1 LSFAAALEAVRAAP
15 FDDERLAALAALSL
29 ETEDEEAALPFLH
42 AGAARARS
50 DARLWQWTG
59 LLHRA
64 LDDRVQALA
73 AFEAAVAAAPSHPK
87 IAHGL
92 ARVRLEAGLPALEQY
107 ARAQALAP
115 NDGDVVLGFIA
126 AGFAAGQG
134 EQALGVL
141 DGVLAR
147 SPLWFAGQRER
158 INLAWMLGRG
168 MASFDPLRTAADT
181 HPGEPGLR
189 ALGVQA
195 LTDAGRFEEAL
206 QWLRAGRERGDDTAP
221 SLDEAILLSELGQ
234 AREADAVFASL
245 GAPRNPRFALHLVRH
260 RLRNDRL
267 DDALALLDDWL
278 PRPGNEA
285 LWPYADTVWRL
296 AGDPR
301 HAWLDQGGALVRVV
315 DLDALN
321 ADLAGLIALLRRL
334 HLAKSEHL
342 DQSVRGG
349 TQTDGALLGRIDPPV
364 RALRALLVDAVS
376 DYVAA
381 LPPVD
386 PGHPALRHR
395 RDRTPRFSGS
405 WSVRLRDKGFHANH
419 VHPAGWISSALYVV
433 LPQRQP
439 GEPDDAGWLAFGIPQ
454 AELGIALPPSRKVEP
469 VVARLVLFPSTT
481 WHGTLPF
488 EAGERMT
495 VAFDVKPPA

>member
-1 LSFAAALEAVRAAP
+1 LTFAAALAAVRAAP
-15 FDDERLAALAALSL
+15 FDAERLAMLASCALQ
-29 ETEDEEAALPFLH
+29 TEDEEGALPFLQ
-42 AGAARARS
+42 AGAERMRN

-73 AFEAAVAAAPSHPK
+73 AFEAAVAAAPSDAK

-92 ARVRLEAGLPALEQY
+92 ARVRLEAGLPALEHY

-134 EQALGVL
+134 EQALSVL
-141 DGVLAR
+141 DGVLAG

-168 MASFDPLRTAADT
+168 MASFELLRTAVDT
-181 HPGEPGLR
+181 HPAEPGLR
-189 ALGVQA
+189 ALGIQA
-195 LTDAGRFEEAL
+195 LSEAGRFEEAL
-206 QWLRAGRERGDDTAP
+206 QWLRTGRDATAP
-221 SLDEAILLSELGQ
+221 GLDEAILRSELGQ
-234 AREADAVFASL
+234 AHDADALFARL
-245 GAPRNPRFALHLVRH
+245 GPPGEPRHALHLVRH
-260 RLRNDRL
+260 RLRNDQL
-267 DDALALLDDWL
+267 DQVLRLLDDWL
-278 PRPGNEA
+278 PRPGSEA
-285 LWPYADTVWRL
+285 LWPYADTAWRL
-296 AGDPR
+296 AGDSR
-301 HAWLDQGGALVRVV
+301 HAWLDQGGALVKVI
-315 DLDALN
+315 DLVGLQ
-321 ADLAGLIALLRRL
+321 ADLAGLVALLRRL

-349 TQTDGALLGRIDPPV
+349 TQTDGALLARIDPPV
-364 RALRALLVDAVS
+364 RALRALLADAVS
-376 DYVAA
+376 DYVSA

-386 PGHPALRHR
+386 PGHPTLRHR
-395 RDRTPRFSGS
+395 YDRRPRFAGS

-419 VHPAGWISSALYVV
+419 VHPAGWISSALYLV
-433 LPQRQP
+433 LPEQQP
-439 GEPDDAGWLAFGIPQ
+439 GEPDDAGWLAFGVPQ
-454 AELGIALPPSRKVEP
+454 AELGIALPPSRTVEP
-469 VVARLVLFPSTT
+469 RVARLVLFPSTM